1 MAMRSSRWFFWVG
14 VLVLFSGTTLRA
26 QKELLDSAKTLLANK
41 KYKNAELLLEKA
53 YDLKKSDRLKD
64 LLADTYAFQ
73 AKWDSALPLY
83 RALQEDFP
91 ENAEYHFK
99 YGGALGR
106 KAQNVSRLKA
116 LTLIGSI
123 KRGFLQAAKL
133 DSQHID
139 ARWGLIEYYLAIP
152 GFLGGGIKKC
162 EPYAEELLA
171 ISPVEGYFAQAYLYE
186 LKEEKDKATKAYLK
200 MFQHLDDHGTVERNQ
215 LNFLIGKAC
224 SEFEREENKGI
235 NALKAFIKR
244 HSVKDG
250 VPVSLAYYH
259 LAKLYRLK
267 KDRKEASFWI
277 GKAASA
283 QLDNKLL
290 NEEKAKIHSL

>member
-1 MAMRSSRWFFWVG
+1 MQRSILLGLFF
-14 VLVLFSGTTLRA
+14 LFLGSSIHA
-26 QKELLDSAKTLLANK
+26 QNRVLDSVQYLITQK
-41 KYKNAELLLEKA
+41 KYADAESLLVKV
-53 YDLKKSDRLKD
+53 YDQNPTETFKT

-73 AKWDSALPLY
+73 AKWDDALPLY
-83 RALQEDFP
+83 EELQRDFP
-91 ENAEYHFK
+91 QSAEYHFK

-106 KAQNVSRLKA
+106 KAQQVSRLKA
-116 LTLIGSI
+116 LTMIGGI
-123 KRGFLQAAKL
+123 KRGFLQATKL
-133 DSQHID
+133 DKQHID

-171 ISPVEGYFAQAYLYE
+171 ISPVEGYFAQAYLHE
-186 LKEEKDKATKAYLK
+186 LREENEKAKKAYLN
-200 MFQHLDDHGTVERNQ
+200 MFEHLNAHGYVERNQ

-224 SEFEREENKGI
+224 SEFEREETRGVL
-235 NALKAFIKR
+235 ALKTFIKR

-267 KDRKEASFWI
+267 KDKKEASFWLD
-277 GKAASA
+277 KAASA
-283 QLDNKLL
+283 QLDSKLVTK
-290 NEEKAKIHSL
+290 EKAKIYSL

>member
-1 MAMRSSRWFFWVG
+1 MQHTIWIFFVG
-14 VLVLFSGTTLRA
+14 LVFFLTGVPLHSQTVV
-26 QKELLDSAKTLLANK
+26 LDSANGLLALK
-41 KYKNAELLLEKA
+41 KYKDAEVLLVKA
-53 YDLKKSDRLKD
+53 YDQNRSDALKE

-73 AKWDSALPLY
+73 AKWDDALPLY
-83 RALQEDFP
+83 KELQGDFP
-91 ENAEYHFK
+91 NNAQFHFK

-116 LTLIGSI
+116 LTLIGGI
-123 KRGFLQAAKL
+123 KRGFLQAARL

-162 EPYAEELLA
+162 EPYVEELLA
-171 ISPVEGYFAQAYLYE
+171 ISPVEGYFAQAYLHE
-186 LKEEKDKATKAYLK
+186 LQNEKDKATKAYLK
-200 MFQHLDDHGTVERNQ
+200 MFEHLNMHGEVERNQ

-224 SEFEREENKGI
+224 SEFEREENRGI
-235 NALKAFIKR
+235 NALKTFIKR

-250 VPVSLAYYH
+250 VSVSLAYYH

-267 KDRKEASFWI
+267 KDKKEASFWI
-277 GKAASA
+277 DKAASA
-283 QLDNKLL
+283 QLDTKLL
-290 NEEKAKIHSL
+290 TKEKAKIYSL

>member
-1 MAMRSSRWFFWVG
+1 MQRCVFFFLVG
-14 VLVLFSGTTLRA
+14 LVFLF
-26 QKELLDSAKTLLANK
+26 LDSPVYAQNPVLGTVQSLITQK
-41 KYKNAELLLEKA
+41 KYADAEVLLEKA
-53 YDLKKSDRLKD
+53 YAQNQTDSLKI

-73 AKWDSALPLY
+73 AKWDEALPLY
-83 RALQEDFP
+83 EELQEDFP
-91 ENAEYHFK
+91 KNPEYHFK

-106 KAQNVSRLKA
+106 KAQQVSRLKA
-116 LTLIGSI
+116 LTMIGGI

-162 EPYAEELLA
+162 EPYAEELLT
-171 ISPVEGYFAQAYLYE
+171 ISPVEGYFAQAYLHE
-186 LKEEKDKATKAYLK
+186 LKEEKDNAKKAYLK
-200 MFQHLDDHGTVERNQ
+200 MFEHLNAHGSVERNQ

-224 SEFEREENKGI
+224 SEFEREETRGVL
-235 NALKAFIKR
+235 ALKTFIKR

-267 KDRKEASFWI
+267 KNKKEASFWLD
-277 GKAASA
+277 KAASA
-283 QLDNKLL
+283 QLDSKLITR
-290 NEEKAKIHSL
+290 EKAKIYSL

>member
-1 MAMRSSRWFFWVG
+1 M
-14 VLVLFSGTTLRA
+14 LA
-26 QKELLDSAKTLLANK
+26 QNNVLDSANSLLALK
-41 KYKNAELLLEKA
+41 KYKDAEVLLVQA
-53 YDLKKSDRLKD
+53 YDQNRSAVLKE

-73 AKWDSALPLY
+73 AKWDDAISLY
-83 RALQEDFP
+83 RELQEDFP
-91 ENAEYHFK
+91 NIAQYHFK

-116 LTLIGSI
+116 LTLIGGI

-162 EPYAEELLA
+162 GPYVAELLE
-171 ISPVEGYFAQAYLYE
+171 ISPLEGYFAQAYLHE
-186 LKEEKDKATKAYLK
+186 LKDEKDKAKKAYLN
-200 MFQHLDDHGTVERNQ
+200 MFEHLNTYGAVERNQ

-224 SEFEREENKGI
+224 SEFEREEIRGI
-235 NALKAFIKR
+235 GALKAFIKR

-259 LAKLYRLK
+259 LARLYRFK
-267 KDRKEASFWI
+267 KDKKEASFWI
-277 GKAASA
+277 NKATSA
-283 QLDNKLL
+283 QLDNELL
-290 NEEKAKIHSL
+290 TREKAKIYSL